1 MGERAADLIA
11 WARRHRTALAV
22 TAMLALVALGLAAME
37 ALTKELTFA
46 QVRAALHAL
55 PTPRIALALVLTAGS
70 YLTLTLYDVL
80 ALRIVGRPL
89 PWRTAALASFTSY
102 TLSHNLGLSL
112 LTGGSARYRIYTRA
126 GLDGPDV
133 ARVIAIASATF
144 WSGIAAITGIALIA
158 RSGPLDLAGVTI
170 PADWLHA
177 AGGVTLVVVAGLVLL
192 CARLRAPLR
201 LWRLTLP
208 LPTAGQALAQI
219 AIALLDTSC
228 AAAALF
234 VLVPDAVPS
243 LLPAFVL
250 AYALGIVAAVL
261 THVPGGIGVFEAV
274 VLAVLPGDRSTA
286 FAALVA
292 YRLIYYLLPLGV
304 AIAMLGVREGS
315 RLRGRPARWL
325 RDGRDAAAGIAP
337 LILAAATFLGG
348 AMLLLSGSLP
358 SLHARMGVLAEVV
371 PLPFVEASH
380 IAASLV
386 GTGLLLLAP
395 GLYRRLDGAFVATR
409 ALLVAGAI
417 FSLAKG
423 IDYEEAIACL
433 SLAALLQWTRGAFY
447 RRSALTETPLSLPWL
462 AAAAAV
468 VAAATWVGFFAYRH
482 VPYDDDLWWR
492 FAWKHGD
499 APRFLRATLVAG
511 VALSAAVLWRWLGPA
526 KAVPEAPADPQAVA
540 RVLDHADH
548 PDAMLALTGDKR
560 FLLADESD
568 GGGED
573 AMLMYQVRGAS
584 WIVMGDPVGDPA
596 AWPGLLWR
604 IRDMADAAQ
613 GRLLLYQI
621 SAPVL
626 DLAIG
631 MGLHIVKY
639 GEEAFVDLPDFT
651 LETPRLR
658 SLRKGERA
666 TARRG
671 VTFRVIP
678 AAAVPVILDE
688 LAEISDDWLA
698 AKGQAEKGFSLGR
711 FDRVYLTHFDIA
723 VAMVE
728 DRIVAFANLW
738 LTHNREGASIDLMR
752 HRSDAPHGTMDFLFV
767 HIMQWAKERGYATFS
782 LGIAPLSGI
791 SGRRLAPAWARAAAL
806 VFQHGERLY
815 GFRGLRAYKEK
826 FDPRWEP
833 RYIAGPGGLGMV
845 QALRDLSLL
854 VGRVSPKRGRRG
866 VHDQLVTSGTPPAHL
881 LAGIAGS

>member
-1 MGERAADLIA
+1 MDSLLA
-11 WARRHRTALAV
+11 WARRRRTWLSLG
-22 TAMLALVALGLAAME
+22 AMLLLVALGVAAME
-37 ALTKELTFA
+37 ALTRELTFA
-46 QVRAALHAL
+46 EVRAALHAL
-55 PTPRIALALVLTAGS
+55 PPARIGAALALTVAS
-70 YLTLTLYDVL
+70 YLTLTLYDML

-144 WSGIAAITGIALIA
+144 WSGIAAVTGVALIA
-158 RSGPLDLAGVTI
+158 RAGPLTVAGATV
-170 PADWLHA
+170 PPEALHA
-177 AGGVTLVVVAGLVLL
+177 AGGATLVVVGGLVLL
-192 CARLRAPLR
+192 CARLHAPLR
-201 LWRLTLP
+201 LWRFSVP
-208 LPTAGQALAQI
+208 LPTAAQALAQL
-219 AIALLDTSC
+219 AIAVLDTSC

-234 VLVPDAVPS
+234 VLVPDAAPS

-250 AYALGIVAAVL
+250 AYALGIVAAVV

-292 YRLIYYLLPLGV
+292 YRLVYYLLPLAV
-304 AIAMLGVREGS
+304 AIAMLALREGS

-337 LILAAATFLGG
+337 LVLAAASFLGG

-358 SLHARMGVLAEVV
+358 SLHARMGALAEVV

-409 ALLVAGAI
+409 ALLLAGAG

-423 IDYEEAIACL
+423 IDYEEAIVCL
-433 SLAALLQWTRGAFY
+433 ALAGMLQWTRGAFY
-447 RRSALTETPLSLPWL
+447 RRTALANAPLTASWL
-462 AAAAAV
+462 AAVAAV
-468 VAAATWVGFFAYRH
+468 VAAATWAGFFAYRH
-482 VPYDDDLWWR
+482 VPYQDDLWWR
-492 FAWKHGD
+492 VAWHGD
-499 APRFLRATLVAG
+499 APRFLRATLAVA
-511 VALSAAVLWRWLGPA
+511 VALSAAALWRWLGPA
-526 KAVPEAPADPQAVA
+526 RTVPEVPADPAAVA
-540 RVLDHADH
+540 RILARADH

-560 FLLADESD
+560 FLIAED
-568 GGGED
+568 GA
-573 AMLMYQVRGAS
+573 AMLMYQLRGTS
-584 WIVMGDPVGDPA
+584 WIVMGDPIGDPA
-596 AWPGLLWR
+596 AWPALLWR
-604 IRDMADAAQ
+604 IRDLADAAQ

-639 GEEAFVDLPDFT
+639 GEEAVVDLPDLT

-658 SLRKGERA
+658 SLRKAERA
-666 TARRG
+666 AARRG
-671 VTFRVIP
+671 LTFRVVP

-688 LAEISDDWLA
+688 LHAISDDWLA
-698 AKGQAEKGFSLGR
+698 AKGQSEKGFSLGR
-711 FDRVYLTHFDIA
+711 FDPEYLANFDVA

-728 DRIVAFANLW
+728 GRIVAFANLW
-738 LTHNREGASIDLMR
+738 LTANREAASIDLMR
-752 HRSDAPHGTMDFLFV
+752 HRDDAPHGTMDFLFV
-767 HIMQWAKERGYATFS
+767 HLLQWAKERGFVTFT

-791 SGRRLAPAWARAAAL
+791 DGRRLAPAGARAAAL
-806 VFQHGERLY
+806 IFHHGERLY

-826 FDPRWEP
+826 FSPRWEP
-833 RYIAGPGGLGMV
+833 RYIAGPRGVGMV
-845 QALRDLSLL
+845 QGLRDLSLL
-854 VGRVSPKRGRRG
+854 VGRVPTPPRRARL
-866 VHDQLVTSGTPPAHL
+866 HDQLVTSGTAPAHL
-881 LAGIAGS
+881 VAGIAAS

>member
-1 MGERAADLIA
+1 MDSLLA
-11 WARRHRTALAV
+11 WARRRRTWLSLG
-22 TAMLALVALGLAAME
+22 AMLLLVALGVAAME
-37 ALTKELTFA
+37 ALTRELTFA
-46 QVRAALHAL
+46 EVRAALHAL
-55 PTPRIALALVLTAGS
+55 PPARIGAALALTVAS
-70 YLTLTLYDVL
+70 YLTLTLYDML

-144 WSGIAAITGIALIA
+144 WSGIAAVTGVALIA
-158 RSGPLDLAGVTI
+158 RAGPLTVAGATV
-170 PADWLHA
+170 PPEALHA
-177 AGGVTLVVVAGLVLL
+177 AGGATLVVVGGLVLL
-192 CARLRAPLR
+192 CARLHAPLR
-201 LWRLTLP
+201 LWRFSVP
-208 LPTAGQALAQI
+208 LPTAAQALAQL
-219 AIALLDTSC
+219 AIAVLDTSC

-234 VLVPDAVPS
+234 VLVPDAAPS

-250 AYALGIVAAVL
+250 AYALGIVAAVV

-292 YRLIYYLLPLGV
+292 YRLVYYLLPLAV
-304 AIAMLGVREGS
+304 AIAMLALREGS

-337 LILAAATFLGG
+337 LVLAAASFLGG

-358 SLHARMGVLAEVV
+358 SLHARMGALAEVV

-409 ALLVAGAI
+409 ALLLAGAG

-423 IDYEEAIACL
+423 IDYEEAIVCL
-433 SLAALLQWTRGAFY
+433 ALAGMLQWTRGAFY
-447 RRSALTETPLSLPWL
+447 RRTALANAPLTASWL
-462 AAAAAV
+462 AAVAAV
-468 VAAATWVGFFAYRH
+468 VAAATWAGFFAYRH
-482 VPYDDDLWWR
+482 VPYQDDLWWR
-492 FAWKHGD
+492 VAWHGD
-499 APRFLRATLVAG
+499 APRFLRATLAVA
-511 VALSAAVLWRWLGPA
+511 VALSAAALWRWLGPA
-526 KAVPEAPADPQAVA
+526 RTVPEVPADPAAVA
-540 RVLDHADH
+540 RILARADH

-560 FLLADESD
+560 FLIAED
-568 GGGED
+568 GA
-573 AMLMYQVRGAS
+573 AMLMYQLRGTS
-584 WIVMGDPVGDPA
+584 WIVMGDPIGDPA
-596 AWPGLLWR
+596 AWPALLWR
-604 IRDMADAAQ
+604 IRDLADAAQ

-639 GEEAFVDLPDFT
+639 GEEAVVDLPDLT

-658 SLRKGERA
+658 SLRKAERA
-666 TARRG
+666 AARRG
-671 VTFRVIP
+671 LTFRVVP

-688 LAEISDDWLA
+688 LHAISDDWLA
-698 AKGQAEKGFSLGR
+698 AKGQSEKGFSLGR
-711 FDRVYLTHFDIA
+711 FDPEYLANFDVA

-728 DRIVAFANLW
+728 GRIVAFANLW
-738 LTHNREGASIDLMR
+738 LTANREAASIDLMR
-752 HRSDAPHGTMDFLFV
+752 HRDDAPHGTMDFLFV
-767 HIMQWAKERGYATFS
+767 HLLQWAKERGFVTFT

-791 SGRRLAPAWARAAAL
+791 DGRRLAPAWARAAAL
-806 VFQHGERLY
+806 IFHHGERLY

-826 FDPRWEP
+826 FSPRWEP
-833 RYIAGPGGLGMV
+833 RYIAGPRGVGMV
-845 QALRDLSLL
+845 QGLRDLSLL
-854 VGRVSPKRGRRG
+854 VGRVPTPPRRARL
-866 VHDQLVTSGTPPAHL
+866 HDQLVTSGTAPAHL
-881 LAGIAGS
+881 VAGIAAS

>member
-1 MGERAADLIA
+1 VGERAADLIA

-234 VLVPDAVPS
+234 VLVPDAAPS

-560 FLLADESD
+560 FLLADEGD

-711 FDRVYLTHFDIA
+711 FDRDYLTHFDIA

>member
-1 MGERAADLIA
+1 MDSLLA
-11 WARRHRTALAV
+11 WARRRRTWLSLG
-22 TAMLALVALGLAAME
+22 AMLLLVALGVAAME
-37 ALTKELTFA
+37 ALTRELTFA
-46 QVRAALHAL
+46 EVRAALHAL
-55 PTPRIALALVLTAGS
+55 PPARIGAALALTVAS
-70 YLTLTLYDVL
+70 YLTLTLYDML

-144 WSGIAAITGIALIA
+144 WSGIAAVTGVALIA
-158 RSGPLDLAGVTI
+158 RAGPLTVAGATV
-170 PADWLHA
+170 PPEALHA
-177 AGGVTLVVVAGLVLL
+177 AGGATLVVVGGLVLL
-192 CARLRAPLR
+192 CARLHAPLR
-201 LWRLTLP
+201 LWRFSVP
-208 LPTAGQALAQI
+208 LPTAAQALAQL
-219 AIALLDTSC
+219 AIAVLDTSC

-234 VLVPDAVPS
+234 VLVPDAAPS

-250 AYALGIVAAVL
+250 AYALGIVAAVV

-292 YRLIYYLLPLGV
+292 YRLVYYLLPLAV
-304 AIAMLGVREGS
+304 AIAMLALREGS

-337 LILAAATFLGG
+337 LVLAAASILGG

-358 SLHARMGVLAEVV
+358 SLHARMGALAEVV

-409 ALLVAGAI
+409 ALLLAGAG

-423 IDYEEAIACL
+423 IDYEEAIVCL
-433 SLAALLQWTRGAFY
+433 ALAGMLQWTRGAFY
-447 RRSALTETPLSLPWL
+447 RRTALANAPLTASWL
-462 AAAAAV
+462 AAVAAV
-468 VAAATWVGFFAYRH
+468 VAAATWAGFFAYRH
-482 VPYDDDLWWR
+482 VPYQDDLWWR
-492 FAWKHGD
+492 VAWHGD
-499 APRFLRATLVAG
+499 APRFLRATLAVA
-511 VALSAAVLWRWLGPA
+511 VALSAAALWRWLGPA
-526 KAVPEAPADPQAVA
+526 RTVPEVPADPAAVA
-540 RVLDHADH
+540 RILARADH

-560 FLLADESD
+560 FLIAED
-568 GGGED
+568 GA
-573 AMLMYQVRGAS
+573 AMLMYQLRGTS
-584 WIVMGDPVGDPA
+584 WIVMGDPIGDPA
-596 AWPGLLWR
+596 AWPALLWR
-604 IRDMADAAQ
+604 IRDLADAAQ

-639 GEEAFVDLPDFT
+639 GEEAVVDLPDLT

-658 SLRKGERA
+658 SLRKAERA
-666 TARRG
+666 AARRG
-671 VTFRVIP
+671 LTFRVVP

-688 LAEISDDWLA
+688 LHAISDDWLA
-698 AKGQAEKGFSLGR
+698 AKGQSEKGFSLGR
-711 FDRVYLTHFDIA
+711 FDPEYLANFDVA

-728 DRIVAFANLW
+728 GRIVAFANLW
-738 LTHNREGASIDLMR
+738 LTANREAASIDLMR
-752 HRSDAPHGTMDFLFV
+752 HRDDAPHGTMDFLFV
-767 HIMQWAKERGYATFS
+767 HLLQWAKERGFVTFT

-791 SGRRLAPAWARAAAL
+791 DGRRLAPAWARAAAL
-806 VFQHGERLY
+806 IFHHGERLY

-826 FDPRWEP
+826 FSPRWEP
-833 RYIAGPGGLGMV
+833 RYIAGPRGVGMV
-845 QALRDLSLL
+845 QGLRDLSLL
-854 VGRVSPKRGRRG
+854 VGRVPTPPRRARL
-866 VHDQLVTSGTPPAHL
+866 HDQLVTSGTAPAHL
-881 LAGIAGS
+881 VAGIAAS

>member
-1 MGERAADLIA
+1 VADRLA
-11 WARRHRTALAV
+11 GAVALARRHRTGLSVA
-22 TAMLALVALGLAAME
+22 AMLALLALGIAAME

-46 QVRAALHAL
+46 QVRDAIHAL
-55 PTPRIALALVLTAGS
+55 PAPRIAAALALTAGS
-70 YLTLTLYDVL
+70 YLALTLYDVL

-133 ARVIAIASATF
+133 ARVIAVASATF
-144 WSGIAAITGIALIA
+144 WSGIAFITGVALTA
-158 RSGPLDLAGVTI
+158 RNGSLDVAGVRLS
-170 PADWLHA
+170 ADALHA
-177 AGGVTLVVVAGLVLL
+177 AGGVTLVVVAGMVLL
-192 CARLRAPLR
+192 CARLGAPLR
-201 LWRLTLP
+201 LGRLTLP

-234 VLVPDAVPS
+234 VLVPDAAPS

-250 AYALGIVAAVL
+250 AYSLGIVAAVL

-274 VLAVLPGDRSTA
+274 VLAVLPGDRSAA

-292 YRLIYYLLPLGV
+292 YRLIYYLLPLAV

-315 RLRGRPARWL
+315 RLRGSPARWL

-337 LILAAATFLGG
+337 LVLAVATFLGG

-358 SLHARMGVLAEVV
+358 SLHARMGVLATVV

-447 RRSALTETPLSLPWL
+447 RRSALTRTPLSLPWL
-462 AAAAAV
+462 AAATAV
-468 VAAATWVGFFAYRH
+468 VAAATWAGFFAYRH
-482 VPYDDDLWWR
+482 VPYADDLWWR
-492 FAWKHGD
+492 FAWRHGD
-499 APRFLRATLVAG
+499 APRFLRATLVTA
-511 VALSAAVLWRWLGPA
+511 VALSAAALWRWLGPA
-526 KAVPEAPADPQAVA
+526 TVVSDTPADPQAVA

-560 FLLADESD
+560 FLLA
-568 GGGED
+568 GED
-573 AMLMYQVRGAS
+573 GHAMLMYQVHGTS

-621 SAPVL
+621 GAPVL

-639 GEEAFVDLPDFT
+639 GEEAVVDLPGFT

-671 VTFRVIP
+671 VTFRVVP
-678 AAAVPVILDE
+678 GAAVPVILDE
-688 LAEISDDWLA
+688 LADISADWLA
-698 AKGQAEKGFSLGR
+698 AKGQVEKGFSLGR
-711 FDRVYLTHFDIA
+711 FDRDYLPHFDVA
-723 VAMVE
+723 VAMVG

-738 LTHNREGASIDLMR
+738 LTANRVGASIDLMR

-767 HIMQWAKERGYATFS
+767 HVLQWAKERGYATFS

-806 VFQHGERLY
+806 VFHHGERLY
-815 GFRGLRAYKEK
+815 GFRGLPAYQEK

-854 VGRVSPKRGRRG
+854 VGRVSVPKDGAGLGRRA
-866 VHDQLVTSGTPPAHL
+866 HDQLVTCGTPPAHL

>member
-1 MGERAADLIA
+1 MDSLLA
-11 WARRHRTALAV
+11 WARRRRTWLSLG
-22 TAMLALVALGLAAME
+22 AMLLLVALGVVGME
-37 ALTKELTFA
+37 ALTRELTFA
-46 QVRAALHAL
+46 EVRAALHAL
-55 PTPRIALALVLTAGS
+55 PPARIGAALALTMAS
-70 YLTLTLYDVL
+70 YLTLTLYDML

-144 WSGIAAITGIALIA
+144 WSGIAAVTGVALIA
-158 RSGPLDLAGVTI
+158 RAGPLTVAGATV
-170 PADWLHA
+170 PPEALHA
-177 AGGVTLVVVAGLVLL
+177 AGGATLVVVGGLVLL
-192 CARLRAPLR
+192 CARLHAPLR
-201 LWRLTLP
+201 LWRFSVP
-208 LPTAGQALAQI
+208 LPTAGQALAQL
-219 AIALLDTSC
+219 AIAVLDTSC

-234 VLVPDAVPS
+234 VLVPDAAPS

-250 AYALGIVAAVL
+250 AYALGIVAAVV

-292 YRLIYYLLPLGV
+292 YRLVYYLLPLGV
-304 AIAMLGVREGS
+304 AIAMLALREGS

-337 LILAAATFLGG
+337 LVLAAASFLDG

-358 SLHARMGVLAEVV
+358 SLHARMGALAEVV

-409 ALLVAGAI
+409 ALLLAGAM

-423 IDYEEAIACL
+423 IDYEEAIVCL
-433 SLAALLQWTRGAFY
+433 ALAGMLQWTRGAFY
-447 RRSALTETPLSLPWL
+447 RRTALANAPLTASWL
-462 AAAAAV
+462 AAVAAV
-468 VAAATWVGFFAYRH
+468 VAAATWAGFFAYRH
-482 VPYDDDLWWR
+482 VPYQDDLWWR
-492 FAWKHGD
+492 VAWHGD
-499 APRFLRATLVAG
+499 APRFLRATLAVA
-511 VALSAAVLWRWLGPA
+511 VALSAAALWRWLGPA
-526 KAVPEAPADPQAVA
+526 RTVPEVPADPAAVA
-540 RVLDHADH
+540 RILARADH

-560 FLLADESD
+560 FLIAED
-568 GGGED
+568 GA
-573 AMLMYQVRGAS
+573 AMLMYQLRGTS
-584 WIVMGDPVGDPA
+584 WIVMGDPIGDPA
-596 AWPGLLWR
+596 AWPALLWR
-604 IRDMADAAQ
+604 IRDLADAAQ

-639 GEEAFVDLPDFT
+639 GEEAVVDLPDLT

-658 SLRKGERA
+658 SLRKAERA
-666 TARRG
+666 AARRG
-671 VTFRVIP
+671 LTFRVVP

-688 LAEISDDWLA
+688 LHAISDDWLA
-698 AKGQAEKGFSLGR
+698 AKGQSEKGFSLGR
-711 FDRVYLTHFDIA
+711 FDPEYLANFDVA

-728 DRIVAFANLW
+728 GRIVAFANLW
-738 LTHNREGASIDLMR
+738 LTANREAASIDLMR
-752 HRSDAPHGTMDFLFV
+752 HRDDAPHGTMDFLFV
-767 HIMQWAKERGYATFS
+767 HLLQWAKERGFATFT

-791 SGRRLAPAWARAAAL
+791 DGRRLAPAWARAAAL
-806 VFQHGERLY
+806 IFHHGERLY

-826 FDPRWEP
+826 FSPRWEP
-833 RYIAGPGGLGMV
+833 RYIAGPRGVGMV
-845 QALRDLSLL
+845 QGLRDLSLL
-854 VGRVSPKRGRRG
+854 VGRVPTPPRRARL
-866 VHDQLVTSGTPPAHL
+866 HDQLVTSGTAPAHL
-881 LAGIAGS
+881 VAGIAAS